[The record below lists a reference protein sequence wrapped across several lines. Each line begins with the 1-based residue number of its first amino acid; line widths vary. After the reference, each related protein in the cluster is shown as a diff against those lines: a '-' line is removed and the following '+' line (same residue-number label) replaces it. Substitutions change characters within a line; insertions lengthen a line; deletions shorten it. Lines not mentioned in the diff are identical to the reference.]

1 MHSNLIF
8 DSFDV
13 GFTSL
18 SGKRERERERELGGR
33 DVGWKVIMVLIE
45 GKYGDNCDG
54 GLWISGLNR
63 EAFDP
68 SGRPSGF

>member
-1 MHSNLIF
+1 
-8 DSFDV
+8 
-13 GFTSL
+13 
-18 SGKRERERERELGGR
+18 
-33 DVGWKVIMVLIE
+33 MVLIE